1 MHAFLDR
8 LGRMSAHRHWVVLG
22 AWLVVLVGVLALR
35 SAFGGTYVND
45 YTVPGSE
52 SSDGLDHLDASFPEA
67 GGYAGSI
74 VFHTEQGK
82 VSADSGAVK
91 KAMTAVAGLD
101 HVISASDPLATQDTA
116 NVSKDGQTVKAP
128 VSFDVVPASLDTAY
142 LDDLDAAVQPATD
155 AGLEVEY
162 GGAAGEIGQQESD
175 RSSELIG
182 ISLALVLLLL
192 MFGSMLAAAVP
203 LLAAVFSVG
212 SGVSLLGLIAAV
224 TNVPTAAPTVA
235 TLLGLGVAIDYGLF
249 LVARHIEQVED
260 GVDVV
265 TSIGRT
271 AATSGAAIV
280 VAGST
285 VVIAILGLYVSG
297 VPFVGALGM
306 ASAIVV
312 AVTMLSALTLV
323 PALLGIAQRR
333 VLRRSDRAAPESRGD
348 EDPDELA
355 ARHAAE
361 HEARAAAH
369 ERSVFARWGRRV
381 SDRPWPW
388 AIGATAVLA
397 VLTVP
402 LFSIQLG
409 QLDAGTDPES
419 DSSRKAYD
427 LIADAFGPGANGP
440 ITVVVDVP
448 KEGSNATQQLLTSL
462 QKQLAK
468 TDGVA
473 SVGPPQVNKAG
484 DTAVITLIPTT
495 EPKDAATQDLVDT
508 IRSDVLAD
516 QDEQTWVVGT
526 VAGYVDFTEKVA
538 ERMPW
543 LIAAVVLLALVLLTA
558 AFRSLVIGI
567 KAAVLNLLS
576 VGAAYGLVV
585 AVFQWG
591 WGSSWVGIDETVPI
605 PSFVPMLMFAIVFGL
620 SMDYEVFLLSRVR
633 EAYLATGDSH
643 RAVAIGIGA
652 TARVITTA
660 AAIMVTVFTS
670 FVLSDDPT
678 VKMLAVGMAGAVL
691 IDATV
696 VRMIL
701 VPAAMSLLGDA
712 AWWMPRWLDK
722 VLPDLQLEGPVAFPA
737 EPAAEPAEAPAP
749 PVAGKRRRAIPAP
762 RRDDPV
768 DGQVDEPLSPE
779 ETR

>member
-1 MHAFLDR
+1 MHALLDR
-8 LGRMSAHRHWVVLG
+8 LGRLAARRHWIVVG
-22 AWLVVLVGVLALR
+22 AWLVVLVSVLALR
-35 SAFGGTYVND
+35 SLFGGEYVND

-52 SSDGLDHLDASFPEA
+52 SSDGLDHLDSTFPEA

-74 VFHTEQGK
+74 VFHTADDK
-82 VSADSGAVK
+82 VSDHSKAVK
-91 KAMTAVAGLD
+91 QSMSAVAGLD
-101 HVISASDPLATQDTA
+101 HVLSASDPLADQDAA
-116 NVSKDGQTVKAP
+116 NVSKDGTTVKAP
-128 VSFDVVPASLDTAY
+128 VSFDVVPASLDDSY
-142 LDDLDAAVQPATD
+142 LDDLDDAVSPATD

-162 GGAAGEIGQQESD
+162 GGSAGEIAKQASD
-175 RSSELIG
+175 RTSELIG
-182 ISLALVLLLL
+182 IAMALLLLLL
-192 MFGSMLAAAVP
+192 MFGSVLAAAVP

-212 SGVSLLGLIAAV
+212 SGVSLLGLIA
-224 TNVPTAAPTVA
+224 TTTHLPTAAPTVA

-249 LVARHIEQVED
+249 LVARHIEQLED
-260 GVDVV
+260 GMELRA
-265 TSIGRT
+265 SLGRT
-271 AATSGAAIV
+271 AATSGSAIV

-285 VVIAILGLYVSG
+285 VVVAILGLYVSG

-323 PALLGIAQRR
+323 PALLGLAGTR
-333 VLRRSDRAAPESRGD
+333 VLRRKERAVEAPDPD
-348 EDPDELA
+348 EDPEVRA
-355 ARHAAE
+355 ARRSADHAARE
-361 HEARAAAH
+361 AAH
-369 ERSVFARWGRRV
+369 ERSWFARWGRRV
-381 SDRPWPW
+381 SDAPWPW
-388 AIGATAVLA
+388 AIGATVVLA
-397 VLTVP
+397 VLAIP

-427 LIADAFGPGANGP
+427 LIEAGFGPGANGP
-440 ITVVVDVP
+440 ITVVADVSGESS
-448 KEGSNATQQLLTSL
+448 KAAQSTLSSL
-462 QKQLAK
+462 QKELKK

-473 SVGPPQVNKAG
+473 SVGAPQLNKAG
-484 DTAVITLIPTT
+484 DTGVITLIPTT
-495 EPKDAATQDLVDT
+495 EPQDAATQDLVDT
-508 IRSDVLAD
+508 IRSDVLAGE
-516 QDEQTWVVGT
+516 DEDTWAVGT

-538 ERMPW
+538 QRMPY
-543 LIAAVVLLALVLLTA
+543 LIAAVVLLALLLLTA
-558 AFRSLVIGI
+558 AFRSVVIGI

-620 SMDYEVFLLSRVR
+620 SMDYEVFLLSRVH

-696 VRMIL
+696 VRMVL

-712 AWWMPRWLDK
+712 AWWIPRWLDR
-722 VLPDLQLEGPVAFPA
+722 VLPDLQLEGPTEPPA
-737 EPAAEPAEAPAP
+737 PAADVSPPRPPSEPRAPQEPGPSAP
-749 PVAGKRRRAIPAP
+749 PGSPRTRR
-762 RRDDPV
+762 
-768 DGQVDEPLSPE
+768 
-779 ETR
+779 

>member
-8 LGRMSAHRHWVVLG
+8 LGRLSAHRHWVVLG
-22 AWLVVLVGVLALR
+22 TWLVVLVGVLVLR
-35 SAFGGTYVND
+35 NLFGGDYVND

-52 SSDGLDHLDASFPEA
+52 SSDGLDHLDSSFPQA

-74 VFHTEQGK
+74 VFHNASGK
-82 VSADSGAVK
+82 VSDDAKPVK

-101 HVISASDPLATQDTA
+101 HVLSSSDPLQTKDTA
-116 NVSKDGQTVKAP
+116 NVSKDGTTVKAP
-128 VSFDVVPASLDTAY
+128 VSFDVVPASLDADY
-142 LDDLDAAVQPATD
+142 LDELDAAVKPAVD

-162 GGAAGEIGQQESD
+162 GGSAGEIGKQESD
-175 RSSELIG
+175 RTSEIIG
-182 ISLALVLLLL
+182 ISMALILLLL
-192 MFGSMLAAAVP
+192 MFGSLVATAVP
-203 LLAAVFSVG
+203 LLAAIFSVG
-212 SGVSLLGLIAAV
+212 SGICLLGLIAAA
-224 TNVPTAAPTVA
+224 TNLPTTAPTVA

-249 LVARHIEQVED
+249 LVARHIEHLED

-271 AATSGAAIV
+271 ASTSGSAIV
-280 VAGST
+280 VAGTT

-323 PALLGIAQRR
+323 PALLGLAQRR
-333 VLRRSDRAAPESRGD
+333 VLRRSERAAATAGAG
-348 EDPDELA
+348 EDPEAAA
-355 ARHAAE
+355 ARMAAD
-361 HEARAAAH
+361 HDARAAAH

-388 AIGATAVLA
+388 ALGAVVVLG

-427 LIADAFGPGANGP
+427 LIADSFGPGANGP
-440 ITVVVDVP
+440 ITIVMDTSDDSQ
-448 KEGSNATQQLLTSL
+448 KAAQNAVSKL
-462 QKQLAK
+462 QKDLTK

-473 SVGPPQVNKAG
+473 GVGTPALNKAG
-484 DTAVITLIPTT
+484 DTAVITLVPTT

-508 IRSDVLAD
+508 IRSDVLTGF
-516 QDEQTWVVGT
+516 DEKTWAVGT

-543 LIAAVVLLALVLLTA
+543 LIGAVVLLALVLLTA

-591 WGSSWVGIDETVPI
+591 WGSSWVGIEETVPI

-620 SMDYEVFLLSRVR
+620 SMDYEVFLLSRVH
-633 EAYLATGDSH
+633 EAYLATRDSH

-712 AWWMPRWLDK
+712 AWWIPRWLDR
-722 VLPDLQLEGPVAFPA
+722 VLPDLQLEGPVA
-737 EPAAEPAEAPAP
+737 APTE
-749 PVAGKRRRAIPAP
+749 
-762 RRDDPV
+762 
-768 DGQVDEPLSPE
+768 EPLAPE
-779 ETR
+779 MTR

>member
-1 MHAFLDR
+1 MHALLDR
-8 LGRMSAHRHWVVLG
+8 LGRWSAHRHWIVIG
-22 AWLVVLVGVLALR
+22 AWLVVLIGVLVLR
-35 SAFGGTYVND
+35 NLFGGTFVND

-52 SSDGLDHLDASFPEA
+52 SSDGLDHLDSTFASA
-67 GGYAGSI
+67 GGYTGSI
-74 VFHTEQGK
+74 VFHASKGK
-82 VSADSGAVK
+82 VNADANAVK
-91 KAMTAVAGLD
+91 KSMTAVAGLD
-101 HVISASDPLATQDTA
+101 HVVTASDPLTTKNSA
-116 NVSKDGQTVKAP
+116 NVSKDGSIVKAP
-128 VSFDVVPASLDTAY
+128 VSFDVVPASLDQSY
-142 LDDLDAAVQPATD
+142 LDDLDDAVKPATD

-162 GGAAGEIGQQESD
+162 GGAAGDIAKQASD
-175 RSSELIG
+175 RTSELIG
-182 ISLALVLLLL
+182 IVMALLLLLL

-212 SGVSLLGLIAAV
+212 SGVSLLALIAAT
-224 TNVPTAAPTVA
+224 TNLPTTAPTVA

-249 LVARHIEQVED
+249 LVARHIEQLED
-260 GVDVV
+260 GMELRA
-265 TSIGRT
+265 SLGRT
-271 AATSGAAIV
+271 AATSGSAIV

-285 VVIAILGLYVSG
+285 VVVAILGLYVSG

-323 PALLGIAQRR
+323 PALLGLAGRG
-333 VLRRSDRAAPESRGD
+333 VLRRSDRKVAAP
-348 EDPDELA
+348 DPDADPVVLA
-355 ARHAAE
+355 AK
-361 HEARAAAH
+361 RAADHDARELAH
-369 ERSVFARWGRRV
+369 ERSWFARWGRRV
-381 SDRPWPW
+381 SDKPWPW
-388 AIGATAVLA
+388 AIAATTVLVVLA
-397 VLTVP
+397 IP

-427 LIADAFGPGANGP
+427 LIETGFGPGANGP

-448 KEGSNATQQLLTSL
+448 KQSSNATQKMLSSL
-462 QKQLAK
+462 QKQLK
-468 TDGVA
+468 NTDGVA
-473 SVGPPQVNKAG
+473 SVGDPQVNKPG
-484 DTAVITLIPTT
+484 TTAVITLLPTT
-495 EPKDAATQDLVDT
+495 APQDHATSDLVDT
-508 IRSDVLAD
+508 IRSDVLAG
-516 QDEQTWVVGT
+516 QDEQTWLVGT
-526 VAGYVDFTEKVA
+526 VAGYVDFTDKVA
-538 ERMPW
+538 ERMPY
-543 LIAAVVLLALVLLTA
+543 LIAAVVLLAMLLLTA
-558 AFRSLVIGI
+558 AFRSVVIGI

-591 WGSSWVGIDETVPI
+591 WGSSYVGIEETVPI

-620 SMDYEVFLLSRVR
+620 SMDYEVFLLSRVH

-678 VKMLAVGMAGAVL
+678 VKMLAIGMAGAVL

-696 VRMIL
+696 VRMVL

-712 AWWMPRWLDK
+712 AWWMPRWLDRI
-722 VLPDLQLEGPVAFPA
+722 LPNLQLEGPVEPPA
-737 EPAAEPAEAPAP
+737 EPAPEPAESAP
-749 PVAGKRRRAIPAP
+749 PVPGKRRADLPGP
-762 RRDDPV
+762 RS
-768 DGQVDEPLSPE
+768 DGQVEQPRTTTD